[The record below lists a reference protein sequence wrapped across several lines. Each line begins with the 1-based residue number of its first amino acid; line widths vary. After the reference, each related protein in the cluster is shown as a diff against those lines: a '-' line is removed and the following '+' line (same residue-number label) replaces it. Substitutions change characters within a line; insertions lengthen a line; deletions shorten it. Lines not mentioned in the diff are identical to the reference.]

1 MIKYSIFI
9 LLLNLILKPEANASI
24 FNELSNSNITNKVFA
39 HASGMGLTPNGNT
52 LLAAMRSIYYGV
64 DGLEMDIRSTKDGIY
79 VLYHDDTVQQ
89 YIYDDLHKELNLPW
103 GQTVPKLSEMFSL
116 LESVK
121 LYSNRDIDVLFDIK
135 EAKDVEG
142 ILNYT
147 YQQNF
152 TNRYGLVSYDF
163 TRDILDNGKKWS
175 KMMGVDIPTMV
186 IISSNVSFGLY
197 NTRMWGYGI
206 VSFLYEDLSTEII
219 EEAKNYNP
227 PINVTCLLVNDIEK
241 IENVSKLGVLG
252 FGTDY
257 PELTYLHKN
266 HNSSYL
272 KYLKKDK
279 DTCSIKQYLNEG
291 TCYEEVSFSFKTYFF
306 IVVYILMIVICI
318 LLGYLH

>member
-9 LLLNLILKPEANASI
+9 LLLSLLLKPKVNASI

-64 DGLEMDIRSTKDGIY
+64 DGLEMDIRSTKDGVY

-103 GQTVPKLSEMFSL
+103 GQTIPKLSEMFSL

-152 TNRYGLVSYDF
+152 TNKYGLVSYDF

-175 KMMGVDIPTMV
+175 KMMGIYIPTMV
-186 IISSNVSFGLY
+186 IISSNISYGLY
-197 NTRMWGYGI
+197 NTRMWGYDI
-206 VSFLYEDLSTEII
+206 VSFLYEDLGQEII
-219 EEAKNYNP
+219 DEAKKYNP
-227 PINVTCLLVNDIEK
+227 PINVTCLLVNDMEQIQK
-241 IENVSKLGVLG
+241 ISNIGVLG
-252 FGTDY
+252 YGTDY
-257 PELTYLHKN
+257 PELTYIYNTTFDNGICKSDKFMN
-266 HNSSYL
+266 KGFCKAEENSNYNYSY
-272 KYLKKDK
+272 KTYLFLIIYI
-279 DTCSIKQYLNEG
+279 TFVICSIIIVG
-291 TCYEEVSFSFKTYFF
+291 FEE
-306 IVVYILMIVICI
+306 
-318 LLGYLH
+318 